1 MTMIGLE
8 LNDSGILAGGG
19 NPPRLLDLDG
29 QVQESPGFALPQKKG
44 LLVGKTAERKAHLF
58 PRQILNRFWDQLNTE
73 PLEQPGKYSPQNHA
87 EIVYRH
93 LSFIWQQLQSHGD
106 PIVMAVPSFYEREHL
121 GLILGIAQELDMP
134 VKGFVPL
141 SLAASSHVSPEKML
155 MYLDI
160 HLHRIEVIYLEQGE
174 HLTLRDSATTA
185 EKGLLHLYR
194 EWVDMIAREFV
205 RSTRFD
211 PFHQAASEQELYDRL
226 PGILSHFQH
235 NSSLVFEITGGSTP
249 YSITLERDSIIHK
262 AESVYREILRSIK
275 RMQNKRGKG
284 QTSLALQLS
293 HRLSR
298 LPGCKEMLATLKEA
312 QIIELD
318 RGAAASSVPEIWHQL
333 AAQGNNQGISFFTSR
348 PWQRQQ
354 QTDHHWPS
362 AEKAAQTRPT
372 HLLYRSIAY
381 PITEKPLTIGG
392 AQDSQRNDVTI
403 FGETAGVSPRHFTIE
418 LHDREIVLH
427 NNSAQGTFVD
437 EKRVNGSIALK
448 LGQIIRI
455 GTPGQQLQLIACLN
469 ET

>member
-1 MTMIGLE
+1 MI
-8 LNDSGILAGGG
+8 AC
-19 NPPRLLDLDG
+19 
-29 QVQESPGFALPQKKG
+29 PGF
-44 LLVGKTAERKAHLF
+44 
-58 PRQILNRFWDQLNTE
+58 
-73 PLEQPGKYSPQNHA
+73 S
-87 EIVYRH
+87 
-93 LSFIWQQLQSHGD
+93 
-106 PIVMAVPSFYEREHL
+106 
-121 GLILGIAQELDMP
+121 
-134 VKGFVPL
+134 
-141 SLAASSHVSPEKML
+141 
-155 MYLDI
+155 
-160 HLHRIEVIYLEQGE
+160 RI
-174 HLTLRDSATTA
+174 
-185 EKGLLHLYR
+185 
-194 EWVDMIAREFV
+194 F
-205 RSTRFD
+205 
-211 PFHQAASEQELYDRL
+211 
-226 PGILSHFQH
+226 
-235 NSSLVFEITGGSTP
+235 
-249 YSITLERDSIIHK
+249 IIHK

-418 LHDREIVLH
+418 PHDREIVLH